1 MFMNLEV
8 NGFNAL
14 NIVLVTFV
22 TSLLLVPIIK
32 KIANHINALD
42 IPNER
47 RFIKSRFQELEA

>member
-32 KIANHINALD
+32 KII
-42 IPNER
+42 
-47 RFIKSRFQELEA
+47 